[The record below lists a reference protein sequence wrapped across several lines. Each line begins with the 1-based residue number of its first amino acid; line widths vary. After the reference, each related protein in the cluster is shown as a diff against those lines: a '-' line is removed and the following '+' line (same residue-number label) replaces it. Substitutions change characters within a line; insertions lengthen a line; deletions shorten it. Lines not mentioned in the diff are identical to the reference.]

1 MVQFGED
8 IFVRFLFFTICLVLV
23 FFVSHTNVFFFSV
36 VAVAPKGGRHDINL
50 QKFDINYFVILFKHV
65 YGRFEIVYIFYLR
78 FDLLD
83 RIVCQKI
90 LYCDYF

>member
-8 IFVRFLFFTICLVLV
+8 VFVRFLFFTICLVLV
-23 FFVSHTNVFFFSV
+23 FFVSHTNIFFFSV
-36 VAVAPKGGRHDINL
+36 VAVAPKGGRHDVNL

-65 YGRFEIVYIFYLR
+65 YSLFEIIDIFYLC

-83 RIVCQKI
+83 WIVCQKI